1 MNLQIS
7 VFSVVP
13 DGTIKKIKPN
23 SIIDVHH
30 QAHKGHNLY
39 SEKKKQIEKVRSK
52 KQGALILLLKA
63 RKETYRLTTLVVV
76 HTS

>member
-13 DGTIKKIKPN
+13 DGTIKKKIKPN

-52 KQGALILLLKA
+52 KQGAL
-63 RKETYRLTTLVVV
+63 TLVERINVPQ
-76 HTS
+76 